1 MPSVAVFFLGSGIDF
16 IQKIF
21 FLKNPKPG
29 NSTKDCTDRDNVD
42 GNEIEV
48 CGEAPAPAAPEPVTP
63 EGGEP
68 RAGKKFVFGNAAEEL
83 ELAVAQLRRAEG
95 VPSVPEA
102 APAGEDKL

>member
-1 MPSVAVFFLGSGIDF
+1 MPLKTGRTVEKMPSELGEEPSAPIEAV
-16 IQKIF
+16 Q
-21 FLKNPKPG
+21 NEKPETPEALEAPNAG
-29 NSTKDCTDRDNVD
+29 
-42 GNEIEV
+42 EV

-95 VPSVPEA
+95 VSSVPET